1 MEDKIKKILEKLI
14 KSGIDMNA
22 FLKASGLSIQE
33 KIVSVIGNGNGNG
46 YRSRKLVKCK
56 RKPFR
61 Y

>member
-1 MEDKIKKILEKLI
+1 MEDKIKIILEKLI
-14 KSGIDMNA
+14 QSGVDMNT

-33 KIVSVIGNGNGNG
+33 KIVSVIGNG